1 MTECLCRR
9 GLSKCIKTVF
19 TRLKQKVPKFATLL
33 TEIDGWF
40 VLSWFART
48 FSFIINLNSDL
59 DAFIV
64 FVLAG
69 IDMFFFTEEY
79 SLLRCSF
86 THQCIAECSR
96 RFVFNSIFQYIIG
109 FFFSYKRWVLVLLT
123 RSNFNL
129 TWLEPDLNSSG
140 ALGT

>member
-1 MTECLCRR
+1 MHKNSLY
-9 GLSKCIKTVF
+9 KT
-19 TRLKQKVPKFATLL
+19 TTKGSEIRYIPHGNWRLV
-33 TEIDGWF
+33 

-69 IDMFFFTEEY
+69 IDMFFFTGEY

-140 ALGT
+140 ASGT

>member
-1 MTECLCRR
+1 MHKNSLY
-9 GLSKCIKTVF
+9 KT
-19 TRLKQKVPKFATLL
+19 TTKGSEIRYIPHGNWRLV
-33 TEIDGWF
+33 

-129 TWLEPDLNSSG
+129 TRLEPDLNSSG

>member
-1 MTECLCRR
+1 MHKNSLY
-9 GLSKCIKTVF
+9 KT
-19 TRLKQKVPKFATLL
+19 TTKSPEIRYIPHGNWRLV
-33 TEIDGWF
+33 